1 MSGKIVVLQ
10 ENKLFWGAPS
20 VTGPCLEVQLRGV
33 RSMMLVPAA
42 TLAREKNVTSTKAEG
57 APYNQDIMRRLSS
70 TVMQRALEDS
80 VQNLPVGATAVAKVA
95 AGSCLLIPAGTLAWE
110 QAVGEQSIALRIPL
124 PMLGGGGMP
133 DITNLVTGGD
143 EKETA
148 ERMIF
153 ETNLRRYRRTL
164 SAVSILALANHWR
177 DQRFGLQRL
186 RRNGRQCSQS
196 LHQTFLCSP

>member
-1 MSGKIVVLQ
+1 MKKWIIREAKGALMSGKIVVLQ

-20 VTGPCLEVQLRGV
+20 VAGPCLEVQLRGV

-95 AGSCLLIPAGTLAWE
+95 AGACLLIPAGTLAWE

-153 ETNLRRYRRTL
+153 ETNLRTL
-164 SAVSILALANHWR
+164 AYDLFIYIVFAWWRAVGTPSVSH
-177 DQRFGLQRL
+177 F
-186 RRNGRQCSQS
+186 
-196 LHQTFLCSP
+196 

>member
-1 MSGKIVVLQ
+1 
-10 ENKLFWGAPS
+10 
-20 VTGPCLEVQLRGV
+20 
-33 RSMMLVPAA
+33 MMLVPAA
-42 TLAREKNVTSTKAEG
+42 TLAREKNVTSTKEEG

-95 AGSCLLIPAGTLAWE
+95 AGACLLIPAGTLAWE
-110 QAVGEQSIALRIPL
+110 LAVGEQSIALRIPL

-133 DITNLVTGGD
+133 DITNWVTGGD

-153 ETNLRRYRRTL
+153 ETNLRPLAYDLFIYLFILFLLGGGL
-164 SAVSILALANHWR
+164 SAHRALVEGWC
-177 DQRFGLQRL
+177 F
-186 RRNGRQCSQS
+186 
-196 LHQTFLCSP
+196 